1 MNKDNRVYVAGHS
14 GLAGSAILRN
24 LQNKGYDNLILKT
37 HQEVDLISAPMVD
50 WLFSSYQPEYVFLAA
65 ARVGGVLE
73 SITHPT
79 ELLSDNLLI
88 QTNVINACHT
98 YKVKKLLFL
107 GSSCIYPIDGPQPY
121 KEEQLGDGK
130 TDENWSY
137 AIAKLAGIELCRS
150 YHRQYGSDFI
160 TAIPCNLYGPGDN
173 FDLEKSHV
181 IPALIRKC
189 HENPYLEIWGEGF
202 PRREFLYVDDFADAC
217 VMLME
222 KYSYE
227 DIDGVV
233 NLGTGEDIPVRQLAR
248 MIRDIV
254 SRCKEIYFDFDKP
267 SGVTSKLMDISRIE
281 KLGWTAKI
289 SLDEGI
295 RNTFEWYKENLCGE

>member
-1 MNKDNRVYVAGHS
+1 MEKNNRVYIAGHS
-14 GLAGSAILRN
+14 GLVGSAILRN

-37 HQEVDLISAPMVD
+37 HQELDLISAPMVD
-50 WLFSSYQPEYVFLAA
+50 WFFSSYQPEYVFLAA

-98 YKVKKLLFL
+98 YNVKKLLFL
-107 GSSCIYPIDGPQPY
+107 GSSCIYPVDGPQPY

-137 AIAKLAGIELCRS
+137 AIAKLAGVELCRS
-150 YHRQYGSDFI
+150 YHRQHGCNFI
-160 TAIPCNLYGPGDN
+160 AVIPCNLYGPGDN
-173 FDLEKSHV
+173 FDLKKSHV

-189 HENPYLEIWGEGF
+189 HENSYLEIWGEGF
-202 PRREFLYVDDFADAC
+202 PRREFLYVDDFAEVC
-217 VMLME
+217 INLME
-222 KYSYE
+222 LYE
-227 DIDGVV
+227 YDDLYHGVV
-233 NLGTGEDIPVRQLAR
+233 NVGPGKDIPIRQLAG

-254 SRCKEIYFDFDKP
+254 SPGKEIYFDFDKP
-267 SGVTSKLMDISRIE
+267 SGVASKLMDVSLIGTAE
-281 KLGWTAKI
+281 KTNLET
-289 SLDEGI
+289 GI
-295 RNTFEWYKENLCGE
+295 RKTFEWYKENLCEE

>member
-1 MNKDNRVYVAGHS
+1 MNKNSKIYIAGHT

-88 QTNVINACHT
+88 QTNVINACHA

-107 GSSCIYPIDGPQPY
+107 GSSCIYPVDGPQPY

-150 YHRQYGSDFI
+150 YLRQYGCNFLSL
-160 TAIPCNLYGPGDN
+160 IPPNLYGKWDN
-173 FDLEKSHV
+173 FNKKKSHV

-189 HENPYLEIWGEGF
+189 FEQKEENIIKVWGNGTAK
-202 PRREFLYVDDFADAC
+202 REFLYVDDFAEGAIW
-217 VMLME
+217 VMENLDYVDLQDGTLNIGIGIE
-222 KYSYE
+222 ISIKE
-227 DIDGVV
+227 LAQLIIDIIGRKQSIEWDLLSPHGV
-233 NLGTGEDIPVRQLAR
+233 
-248 MIRDIV
+248 
-254 SRCKEIYFDFDKP
+254 K
-267 SGVTSKLMDISRIE
+267 SKLLNISHIN
-281 KLGWTAKI
+281 KLGWQAKT
-289 SLDEGI
+289 SLSQGLIETC
-295 RNTFEWYKENLCGE
+295 RWYKEK